1 MLWIVPGEENSIKN
15 FLYSQ
20 FKSEDIFPNSFNYS
34 NEYQNNLFFNENEEL
49 GKNEKEI
56 EFISN
61 IFKNKSNNID
71 VDEFDINKSTNELS
85 RILFT
90 EPINIR
96 MEGKK
101 YFDIIKVKKKEE
113 TMKKKKNKEY
123 KNLGRKKKN
132 SSSEPSKHDKRSDDN
147 ITNKIITNF
156 INSFRDSINKRLSNF
171 LKSKYKKKLLQ
182 KIAPINKIYKTIDEI
197 KIFFTKTLGEIFSAE
212 ISDRC
217 TTFKDNKNFNK
228 KLIDDLRKN
237 SDAVEINDILN
248 QTVQEM
254 YEKYISNTIP
264 EFNLDNDIKK
274 IETKEDDEDFIT
286 LYRKKAL
293 NLIKNLKEK
302 KGRQTKSNLI

>member
-1 MLWIVPGEENSIKN
+1 MLWIVPEEENSIKN

-34 NEYQNNLFFNENEEL
+34 NEYQNNLFFNENEEI

>member
-34 NEYQNNLFFNENEEL
+34 NEYQNNLFFNENEEI